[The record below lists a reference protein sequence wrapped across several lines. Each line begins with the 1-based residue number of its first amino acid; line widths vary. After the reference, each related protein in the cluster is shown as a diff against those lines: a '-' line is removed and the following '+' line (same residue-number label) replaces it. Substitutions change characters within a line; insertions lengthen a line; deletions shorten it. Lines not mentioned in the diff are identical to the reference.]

1 MKKIN
6 VLYQV
11 ILFVCGICL
20 FLFFPLVQGDRST
33 GAELLEDRGNYWDML
48 TSSFKIGLVLFNYA
62 STVLLAG
69 CILLKKKVGA
79 ILRLIGLAMPLWMVC
94 IWFDSDM
101 SVSVFF
107 SFVLL
112 SAAVVWAA
120 IGVWRAF
127 AQGEKKSAEKDRF
140 GWVAVRR
147 ARVVGWL
154 DRMNPALVRAFVG
167 LVGIALYFFVALM
180 LIFSISHGNPLK
192 MAAHVVAG
200 LFGLALAA
208 VVFVI
213 LRRAVKWTGARNI
226 ALPFYLYLISYA
238 LLVPSFVFP
247 GSTSD
252 CFGMAWVAVVLCS
265 AVVAVFRLCLSKKS
279 SKKTKRAGAVFAV
292 GSLTLIGV
300 FVAVPVAFGMLMP
313 ELTAHTDSN
322 AWPSAR

>member
-1 MKKIN
+1 
-6 VLYQV
+6 
-11 ILFVCGICL
+11 
-20 FLFFPLVQGDRST
+20 
-33 GAELLEDRGNYWDML
+33 
-48 TSSFKIGLVLFNYA
+48 
-62 STVLLAG
+62 
-69 CILLKKKVGA
+69 
-79 ILRLIGLAMPLWMVC
+79 
-94 IWFDSDM
+94 
-101 SVSVFF
+101 
-107 SFVLL
+107 
-112 SAAVVWAA
+112 
-120 IGVWRAF
+120 
-127 AQGEKKSAEKDRF
+127 
-140 GWVAVRR
+140 
-147 ARVVGWL
+147 
-154 DRMNPALVRAFVG
+154 MNPALVRAFVG

-180 LIFSISHGNPLK
+180 SIFSISHGNPLK

-213 LRRAVKWTGARNI
+213 LRRAVKWTGVRNI

>member
-1 MKKIN
+1 
-6 VLYQV
+6 
-11 ILFVCGICL
+11 
-20 FLFFPLVQGDRST
+20 
-33 GAELLEDRGNYWDML
+33 
-48 TSSFKIGLVLFNYA
+48 
-62 STVLLAG
+62 
-69 CILLKKKVGA
+69 
-79 ILRLIGLAMPLWMVC
+79 
-94 IWFDSDM
+94 
-101 SVSVFF
+101 
-107 SFVLL
+107 
-112 SAAVVWAA
+112 
-120 IGVWRAF
+120 
-127 AQGEKKSAEKDRF
+127 
-140 GWVAVRR
+140 
-147 ARVVGWL
+147 
-154 DRMNPALVRAFVG
+154 
-167 LVGIALYFFVALM
+167 
-180 LIFSISHGNPLK
+180 

-252 CFGMAWVAVVLCS
+252 CFGMAWAAVVLCS

-322 AWPSAR
+322 AWPSAQLTLFCRYTDSGAAGTPEFLLSVAAKYKYVFLPKTALCEAGC

>member
-1 MKKIN
+1 MYPTEKEGRSHSSPDRPCHA
-6 VLYQV
+6 VVDGLHLVRQRYV
-11 ILFVCGICL
+11 GVG
-20 FLFFPLVQGDRST
+20 LFFSHSCCCQLPSSGRRSES
-33 GAELLEDRGNYWDML
+33 GG
-48 TSSFKIGLVLFNYA
+48 
-62 STVLLAG
+62 
-69 CILLKKKVGA
+69 
-79 ILRLIGLAMPLWMVC
+79 
-94 IWFDSDM
+94 
-101 SVSVFF
+101 
-107 SFVLL
+107 
-112 SAAVVWAA
+112 
-120 IGVWRAF
+120 AF

-180 LIFSISHGNPLK
+180 SIFSISHGNPLK

-279 SKKTKRAGAVFAV
+279 SKKDEACRSGVCCRQSDTYRGFCGRTGCIRHVDAGTYRAY
-292 GSLTLIGV
+292 
-300 FVAVPVAFGMLMP
+300 
-313 ELTAHTDSN
+313 
-322 AWPSAR
+322 R